1 MSVCLRF
8 EREKANWPDD
18 VDMGMERKPGKPV
31 QRVECKAQLQRKGH
45 LKWRCYIMF
54 QPSIV
59 LLVLLLLNNF
69 KRLSSKNV
77 VGDKIAGVN
86 TVMQ

>member
-1 MSVCLRF
+1 MAV
-8 EREKANWPDD
+8 
-18 VDMGMERKPGKPV
+18 
-31 QRVECKAQLQRKGH
+31 
-45 LKWRCYIMF
+45 YIMF

-59 LLVLLLLNNF
+59 LLVLLLFNNF
-69 KRLSSKNV
+69 KRPSSKNV